1 MKIIVGISGAS
12 SVHLGIR
19 VANEILAAGHE
30 VCAIIS
36 DGARVTFKSEKAW
49 EYLGNSRIPK
59 DNLGNSRIPKANLEN
74 SRILN
79 ENLGNSRIP
88 NENLGNSGIPNENF
102 LQIEEFLDEKID
114 IQRNMSDAAASGS
127 SGYEAMIIA
136 PCSSN
141 TLAKVAA
148 GICDNLLLR
157 AAAVMLKE
165 QRKLIIAPRE
175 MPFSPLSIKHMSE
188 LSGLGV
194 MFAPPMIAHY
204 NKPLSLNDAENF
216 IIGKWLDCLNIKNNL
231 FKRWKI

>member
-49 EYLGNSRIPK
+49 EYLSNSRISK
-59 DNLGNSRIPKANLEN
+59 AKSRISSQNLGNSRIPKANL
-74 SRILN
+74 
-79 ENLGNSRIP
+79 GNSRI
-88 NENLGNSGIPNENF
+88 SKANF

-114 IQRNMSDAAASGS
+114 IQSNMSSAAASGS

-204 NKPLSLNDAENF
+204 SKPKSLNDAENF

>member
-49 EYLGNSRIPK
+49 EYLS
-59 DNLGNSRIPKANLEN
+59 NSRIPKAK

-79 ENLGNSRIP
+79 ENLGNSR
-88 NENLGNSGIPNENF
+88 IPNENF

-114 IQRNMSDAAASGS
+114 IQSNMSSAAASGS

-204 NKPLSLNDAENF
+204 SKPKSLNDAENF

>member
-19 VANEILAAGHE
+19 AANEILAAGHE

-49 EYLGNSRIPK
+49 EYLGNSRISK
-59 DNLGNSRIPKANLEN
+59 ANLGNSR
-74 SRILN
+74 
-79 ENLGNSRIP
+79 
-88 NENLGNSGIPNENF
+88 IPNENF

-114 IQRNMSDAAASGS
+114 IQSNMWDAAASGS

-204 NKPLSLNDAENF
+204 SKPLSLNDAENF

>member
-19 VANEILAAGHE
+19 AANEILAAGHE

-49 EYLGNSRIPK
+49 EYLGNSRIPD
-59 DNLGNSRIPKANLEN
+59 DNLGN

-79 ENLGNSRIP
+79 ENLGNSRILK
-88 NENLGNSGIPNENF
+88 ENLGNSRISNENF

-114 IQRNMSDAAASGS
+114 IQSNMWDAAASGS

-204 NKPLSLNDAENF
+204 SKPLSLNDAENF

>member
-36 DGARVTFKSEKAW
+36 DGARVTFESEKAW
-49 EYLGNSRIPK
+49 EYLSDSRIPK
-59 DNLGNSRIPKANLEN
+59 AKSRIPSQNLGNSRIPK
-74 SRILN
+74 
-79 ENLGNSRIP
+79 
-88 NENLGNSGIPNENF
+88 ENF

-114 IQRNMSDAAASGS
+114 IQSNMWDAAASGS

-204 NKPLSLNDAENF
+204 SKPLSLNDAENF

>member
-49 EYLGNSRIPK
+49 EYLS
-59 DNLGNSRIPKANLEN
+59 NSRIPKAK
-74 SRILN
+74 SRIPSQ
-79 ENLGNSRIP
+79 NLGNSRIP
-88 NENLGNSGIPNENF
+88 NKNF

-114 IQRNMSDAAASGS
+114 IQSNMSGAAASGS

-165 QRKLIIAPRE
+165 QRKLVIAPRE

-194 MFAPPMIAHY
+194 MFALPMIAHY
-204 NKPLSLNDAENF
+204 SKPLSLNDAENF

>member
-49 EYLGNSRIPK
+49 EYLS
-59 DNLGNSRIPKANLEN
+59 NSRIPKAK
-74 SRILN
+74 SRIPSQ
-79 ENLGNSRIP
+79 NLGNSR
-88 NENLGNSGIPNENF
+88 IPNENF

-114 IQRNMSDAAASGS
+114 IQSNMWDAAASGS

-194 MFAPPMIAHY
+194 MFALPMIAHY
-204 NKPLSLNDAENF
+204 SKPLSLNDAENF

>member
-49 EYLGNSRIPK
+49 EYLGNSRIPNE
-59 DNLGNSRIPKANLEN
+59 NLGNSRI
-74 SRILN
+74 SN

-88 NENLGNSGIPNENF
+88 NENLENSRIPNENF

-114 IQRNMSDAAASGS
+114 IQSNMSSAAASGS

-175 MPFSPLSIKHMSE
+175 MPFSPLSIKHMSD

-204 NKPLSLNDAENF
+204 SKPLSLNDAENF

>member
-59 DNLGNSRIPKANLEN
+59 ANLEN

-88 NENLGNSGIPNENF
+88 NENF

-114 IQRNMSDAAASGS
+114 IQSNMSGAAASGS

-194 MFAPPMIAHY
+194 MFALPMIAHY
-204 NKPLSLNDAENF
+204 SKPKSLNDAENF

>member
-19 VANEILAAGHE
+19 AANEILAAGHE

-59 DNLGNSRIPKANLEN
+59 ANLEN
-74 SRILN
+74 SRIL
-79 ENLGNSRIP
+79 
-88 NENLGNSGIPNENF
+88 NENF

-114 IQRNMSDAAASGS
+114 IQSNMWDAAASGS

-175 MPFSPLSIKHMSE
+175 MPFSPLSIKHMNE

-204 NKPLSLNDAENF
+204 SKPLSLNDAENF

>member
-49 EYLGNSRIPK
+49 EYLS
-59 DNLGNSRIPKANLEN
+59 
-74 SRILN
+74 
-79 ENLGNSRIP
+79 NSRIP
-88 NENLGNSGIPNENF
+88 NENLGNSRILNENF

-114 IQRNMSDAAASGS
+114 IQSNMWDAAASGS

-204 NKPLSLNDAENF
+204 SKPLSLNDAENF

>member
-49 EYLGNSRIPK
+49 EYLGNSRIPNE
-59 DNLGNSRIPKANLEN
+59 NLGNSRILKANLGN

-79 ENLGNSRIP
+79 ENLGNSR
-88 NENLGNSGIPNENF
+88 IPNENF

-114 IQRNMSDAAASGS
+114 IQSNMWDAAASGS

-188 LSGLGV
+188 LSSLGV

-204 NKPLSLNDAENF
+204 SKPLSLNDAENF

>member
-49 EYLGNSRIPK
+49 EYLS
-59 DNLGNSRIPKANLEN
+59 NSRIPKANL
-74 SRILN
+74 
-79 ENLGNSRIP
+79 GNSRI
-88 NENLGNSGIPNENF
+88 SKENF

-114 IQRNMSDAAASGS
+114 IQSNMWDAAASGS

-165 QRKLIIAPRE
+165 QRKLVIAPRE
-175 MPFSPLSIKHMSE
+175 MPFSPLSIKHMGE

-204 NKPLSLNDAENF
+204 SKPLSLNDAENF

>member
-19 VANEILAAGHE
+19 AANEILAAGHE

-49 EYLGNSRIPK
+49 EYLGNSRILNENLGNSRILK
-59 DNLGNSRIPKANLEN
+59 ENLGNSRIPKANL
-74 SRILN
+74 
-79 ENLGNSRIP
+79 GNSRI
-88 NENLGNSGIPNENF
+88 SKENF

-114 IQRNMSDAAASGS
+114 IQSNMWDAAASGS

-204 NKPLSLNDAENF
+204 SKPLSLNDAENF

>member
-49 EYLGNSRIPK
+49 EYLSNSRISKAKSRIPSQ
-59 DNLGNSRIPKANLEN
+59 NLGNSRISKDD
-74 SRILN
+74 
-79 ENLGNSRIP
+79 LGNSRI
-88 NENLGNSGIPNENF
+88 SKENF

-114 IQRNMSDAAASGS
+114 IQSNMSSAAASGS

-204 NKPLSLNDAENF
+204 SKPLSLNDAENF

>member
-19 VANEILAAGHE
+19 AANEILAAGHE

-49 EYLGNSRIPK
+49 EYLSNSR
-59 DNLGNSRIPKANLEN
+59 
-74 SRILN
+74 
-79 ENLGNSRIP
+79 
-88 NENLGNSGIPNENF
+88 IPNENF

-114 IQRNMSDAAASGS
+114 IQSNMWDAAASGS

-204 NKPLSLNDAENF
+204 SKPLSLNDAENF

>member
-59 DNLGNSRIPKANLEN
+59 DNLGNSRI
-74 SRILN
+74 LN
-79 ENLGNSRIP
+79 ENLGNSRILK
-88 NENLGNSGIPNENF
+88 ENLGNSRISNENF

-114 IQRNMSDAAASGS
+114 IQSNMWDAAASGS

-165 QRKLIIAPRE
+165 QRKLIVAPRE

-204 NKPLSLNDAENF
+204 SKPLSLNDTENF

>member
-49 EYLGNSRIPK
+49 EYLS
-59 DNLGNSRIPKANLEN
+59 NSRIPKANLEN

-79 ENLGNSRIP
+79 EN
-88 NENLGNSGIPNENF
+88 F

-114 IQRNMSDAAASGS
+114 IQSNMWDAAASGS

-175 MPFSPLSIKHMSE
+175 MPFSPLSIKHMNE

-204 NKPLSLNDAENF
+204 SKPKSLNDAENF

>member
-49 EYLGNSRIPK
+49 EYLGNSRIPNQ
-59 DNLGNSRIPKANLEN
+59 NLGN

-79 ENLGNSRIP
+79 ENLGNSR
-88 NENLGNSGIPNENF
+88 IPNENF

-114 IQRNMSDAAASGS
+114 IQSNMSSAAASGS

-194 MFAPPMIAHY
+194 MFALPMIAHY
-204 NKPLSLNDAENF
+204 SKPKSLNDAENF

>member
-49 EYLGNSRIPK
+49 EYLSNSRISKAKSRIPSQ
-59 DNLGNSRIPKANLEN
+59 NLGNSR
-74 SRILN
+74 
-79 ENLGNSRIP
+79 
-88 NENLGNSGIPNENF
+88 IPNENF

-114 IQRNMSDAAASGS
+114 IQSNMSGAAASGS

-165 QRKLIIAPRE
+165 QRKLVIAPRE

-194 MFAPPMIAHY
+194 MFALPMIAHY
-204 NKPLSLNDAENF
+204 SKPLSLNDAENF

>member
-19 VANEILAAGHE
+19 VANEILATGHE

-49 EYLGNSRIPK
+49 EYLGNFRIP
-59 DNLGNSRIPKANLEN
+59 NGNSGNSRNSKIPSEN
-74 SRILN
+74 S
-79 ENLGNSRIP
+79 GNSKIP
-88 NENLGNSGIPNENF
+88 NGNSGNSKIPNENF
-102 LQIEEFLDEKID
+102 IEEFLDEKID
-114 IQRNMSDAAASGS
+114 IQSNMWDAAASGS

-175 MPFSPLSIKHMSE
+175 MPFSPLSIKHMNE

-204 NKPLSLNDAENF
+204 SKPKSLNDAENF

>member
-49 EYLGNSRIPK
+49 EYLNNSRI
-59 DNLGNSRIPKANLEN
+59 S
-74 SRILN
+74 
-79 ENLGNSRIP
+79 
-88 NENLGNSGIPNENF
+88 NENF

-114 IQRNMSDAAASGS
+114 IQSNMSGAAASGS

-175 MPFSPLSIKHMSE
+175 MPFSPLSIKHMNE

-204 NKPLSLNDAENF
+204 SKPKSLNDAENF

>member
-49 EYLGNSRIPK
+49 KYLGS
-59 DNLGNSRIPKANLEN
+59 SRIPKANLEN
-74 SRILN
+74 SR
-79 ENLGNSRIP
+79 
-88 NENLGNSGIPNENF
+88 IPNENF

-114 IQRNMSDAAASGS
+114 IQSNMWDAAASGS

-204 NKPLSLNDAENF
+204 SKPLSLNDAENF

>member
-49 EYLGNSRIPK
+49 EYLSNSRIPK
-59 DNLGNSRIPKANLEN
+59 ENLENSRIPSQNLGNSRILKANLEN
-74 SRILN
+74 SR
-79 ENLGNSRIP
+79 
-88 NENLGNSGIPNENF
+88 IPNENF

-114 IQRNMSDAAASGS
+114 IQSNMWDGAASGS

-188 LSGLGV
+188 LSGLGM

-204 NKPLSLNDAENF
+204 SKPKSLNDAENF

>member
-19 VANEILAAGHE
+19 LANEILAAGHE

-59 DNLGNSRIPKANLEN
+59 ANLEN

-79 ENLGNSRIP
+79 ENLGNSRIL
-88 NENLGNSGIPNENF
+88 NENLGNSRIPNENF

-114 IQRNMSDAAASGS
+114 IQSNMWDAAASGS

-148 GICDNLLLR
+148 GLCDNLLLR

-204 NKPLSLNDAENF
+204 SKPLSLNDAENF

>member
-49 EYLGNSRIPK
+49 EYLSNSRISK
-59 DNLGNSRIPKANLEN
+59 AKSRISSQNLGNSRIPKA
-74 SRILN
+74 
-79 ENLGNSRIP
+79 
-88 NENLGNSGIPNENF
+88 NF

-114 IQRNMSDAAASGS
+114 IQSNMSSAAASGS

-204 NKPLSLNDAENF
+204 SKPLSLNDAENF

>member
-49 EYLGNSRIPK
+49 EYLS
-59 DNLGNSRIPKANLEN
+59 NSRIPKANLGN
-74 SRILN
+74 SRIPN
-79 ENLGNSRIP
+79 QNLGNSRI
-88 NENLGNSGIPNENF
+88 SKENF

-114 IQRNMSDAAASGS
+114 IQSNMSAAAASGS

-194 MFAPPMIAHY
+194 MFALPMIAHY
-204 NKPLSLNDAENF
+204 SKPLSLNDAENF

>member
-49 EYLGNSRIPK
+49 EYLGNSRILN
-59 DNLGNSRIPKANLEN
+59 DNLGNSRIPKANL
-74 SRILN
+74 
-79 ENLGNSRIP
+79 GNSR
-88 NENLGNSGIPNENF
+88 IPNENF

-114 IQRNMSDAAASGS
+114 IQSNMSGAAASGS

-194 MFAPPMIAHY
+194 MFALPMIAHY
-204 NKPLSLNDAENF
+204 SKPLSLNDAENF

>member
-49 EYLGNSRIPK
+49 EYLSNSRISKAKSRIPK
-59 DNLGNSRIPKANLEN
+59 
-74 SRILN
+74 
-79 ENLGNSRIP
+79 
-88 NENLGNSGIPNENF
+88 ENF

-114 IQRNMSDAAASGS
+114 IQSNMSGAAASGS

-194 MFAPPMIAHY
+194 MFALPMIAHY
-204 NKPLSLNDAENF
+204 SKPLSLNDAENF

>member
-49 EYLGNSRIPK
+49 EYLS
-59 DNLGNSRIPKANLEN
+59 
-74 SRILN
+74 
-79 ENLGNSRIP
+79 NSRIP
-88 NENLGNSGIPNENF
+88 NENLGNSRISSQNLGNSRIPNENF

-114 IQRNMSDAAASGS
+114 IQSNMSSAAASGS

-175 MPFSPLSIKHMSE
+175 MPFSPLSIKHMNK

-204 NKPLSLNDAENF
+204 SKPLSLNDAENF

>member
-49 EYLGNSRIPK
+49 EYLGNSRIP
-59 DNLGNSRIPKANLEN
+59 
-74 SRILN
+74 
-79 ENLGNSRIP
+79 
-88 NENLGNSGIPNENF
+88 NENF

-114 IQRNMSDAAASGS
+114 IQSNMSSAAASGS

-204 NKPLSLNDAENF
+204 SKPKSLNDAENF

>member
-49 EYLGNSRIPK
+49 EYLSNSRIAK
-59 DNLGNSRIPKANLEN
+59 TNLEN
-74 SRILN
+74 SRIPN
-79 ENLGNSRIP
+79 ENIENYRIP
-88 NENLGNSGIPNENF
+88 NENLGNSRISKENF

-114 IQRNMSDAAASGS
+114 IQSNMNSAAASGS

-188 LSGLGV
+188 LSALGV
-194 MFAPPMIAHY
+194 MFALPMIAHY
-204 NKPLSLNDAENF
+204 SKPKSLNDAENF

>member
-49 EYLGNSRIPK
+49 EYLS
-59 DNLGNSRIPKANLEN
+59 NSRIPKANLGN
-74 SRILN
+74 SRILKA
-79 ENLGNSRIP
+79 NLGNSR
-88 NENLGNSGIPNENF
+88 IPNENF

-114 IQRNMSDAAASGS
+114 IQSNMSDAAASGS

-194 MFAPPMIAHY
+194 MFALPMIAHY
-204 NKPLSLNDAENF
+204 SKPKSLNDAENF

>member
-19 VANEILAAGHE
+19 VANEILVAGHE

-59 DNLGNSRIPKANLEN
+59 ANLENSRIPKANL
-74 SRILN
+74 
-79 ENLGNSRIP
+79 GNSR
-88 NENLGNSGIPNENF
+88 IPNENF

-114 IQRNMSDAAASGS
+114 IQSNMWDAAASGS

-204 NKPLSLNDAENF
+204 SKPKSLNDAENF

>member
-49 EYLGNSRIPK
+49 EYLSNSRISKAKSRIPK
-59 DNLGNSRIPKANLEN
+59 
-74 SRILN
+74 
-79 ENLGNSRIP
+79 ENLGNSR
-88 NENLGNSGIPNENF
+88 IPNENF

-114 IQRNMSDAAASGS
+114 IQSNMSDAAASGS

-204 NKPLSLNDAENF
+204 SKPLSLNDAENF

>member
-49 EYLGNSRIPK
+49 EYLSNSRILK
-59 DNLGNSRIPKANLEN
+59 ANLGNSRIPKANLEN
-74 SRILN
+74 SRIPN
-79 ENLGNSRIP
+79 DNIGNSR
-88 NENLGNSGIPNENF
+88 IPNENF

-114 IQRNMSDAAASGS
+114 IQSNMWDAAASGS

-175 MPFSPLSIKHMSE
+175 MPFSPLSIKHMNE

-204 NKPLSLNDAENF
+204 SKPLSLNDAENF

>member
-49 EYLGNSRIPK
+49 EYLSNSRILK
-59 DNLGNSRIPKANLEN
+59 ANLGNSRIPKANLEN
-74 SRILN
+74 SRIPKD
-79 ENLGNSRIP
+79 NLGNSR
-88 NENLGNSGIPNENF
+88 IPNENF

-114 IQRNMSDAAASGS
+114 IQSNMWDAAASGS

-194 MFAPPMIAHY
+194 MFALPMIAHY
-204 NKPLSLNDAENF
+204 SKPLSLNDAENF

>member
-49 EYLGNSRIPK
+49 EYLS
-59 DNLGNSRIPKANLEN
+59 NSRIPKAK
-74 SRILN
+74 SRIPK
-79 ENLGNSRIP
+79 ENLGNSR
-88 NENLGNSGIPNENF
+88 IPNENF
-102 LQIEEFLDEKID
+102 LQIEEFLHEKID
-114 IQRNMSDAAASGS
+114 IQSNMWDAAASGS

-194 MFAPPMIAHY
+194 IFALPMIAHY
-204 NKPLSLNDAENF
+204 SKPLSLNDAENF

>member
-49 EYLGNSRIPK
+49 EYLS
-59 DNLGNSRIPKANLEN
+59 
-74 SRILN
+74 
-79 ENLGNSRIP
+79 NSRIP
-88 NENLGNSGIPNENF
+88 NENLGNSRIPSQNLGNSRIPKANF

-114 IQRNMSDAAASGS
+114 IQSNMSSAAASGS
-127 SGYEAMIIA
+127 SGYESMIID

-194 MFAPPMIAHY
+194 MFALPMIAHY
-204 NKPLSLNDAENF
+204 SKPLSLNDAENF

>member
-59 DNLGNSRIPKANLEN
+59 ANLGNSRIPK
-74 SRILN
+74 
-79 ENLGNSRIP
+79 
-88 NENLGNSGIPNENF
+88 ENF
-102 LQIEEFLDEKID
+102 LQIEEFLNEKID
-114 IQRNMSDAAASGS
+114 IQSNMSSAAASGS

-204 NKPLSLNDAENF
+204 SKPLSLNDAENF